1 MGSIE
6 VSVGY
11 VYYKTNIW
19 DDNEAFRIAMICLM
33 VIVGLAIIGVIIF
46 VLVRKYRRKPETP
59 KAVNDAEDPSSRYIK
74 RPGIWD

>member
-19 DDNEAFRIAMICLM
+19 NDNAAFRIAMICLM
-33 VIVGLAIIGVIIF
+33 VIVGLAIIGVIIYVF
-46 VLVRKYRRKPETP
+46 VKKHRRKSKMP
-59 KAVNDAEDPSSRYIK
+59 KAAYDAEDPTSRYIK
-74 RPGIWD
+74 HPGIWD